1 MPVLLDSSRTLAPPP
16 VEDVTRRDLLRG
28 AGALGAGW
36 VLAACAA
43 TPSDDPIAADSRR
56 VEHPLGTAEVP
67 TSPQRVVAVTGTVEV
82 DALVAVGIVP
92 VAAAEL
98 ETGLGFGQQ
107 VADALEGTVMLGT
120 RREIDIE
127 AVAAQEPDLIIGT
140 EGWLTDVY
148 EQLSQ
153 VAPTVAV
160 DDAAGWRDVTRQVAD
175 AVGRTERGEDVIAEV
190 DERIDALAGRSGD
203 AAEGLSY
210 TLMASFIAD
219 GEYGLYHLPDD
230 VDALLQRLGMRRT
243 DEQLRLLAQ
252 ESYAPISTEQVDLI
266 DTDAIFLFAYSD
278 DDSQAQVEATLAD
291 PLFSALPA
299 AQADRV
305 FVVDFDHWYF
315 VTPQAVA
322 QILDDLEQDVLP
334 RLTGAT

>member
-1 MPVLLDSSRTLAPPP
+1 MPVLLDSSRTPAPPP

-28 AGALGAGW
+28 AGALGAARM
-36 VLAACAA
+36 LTACVAP
-43 TPSDDPIAADSRR
+43 PSSDPIAADSRR

-98 ETGLGFGQQ
+98 ETGVGFGQQ
-107 VADALEGTVMLGT
+107 VADALEGAVMLGT

-140 EGWLTDVY
+140 EGWL
-148 EQLSQ
+148 
-153 VAPTVAV
+153 
-160 DDAAGWRDVTRQVAD
+160 
-175 AVGRTERGEDVIAEV
+175 
-190 DERIDALAGRSGD
+190 
-203 AAEGLSY
+203 
-210 TLMASFIAD
+210 
-219 GEYGLYHLPDD
+219 
-230 VDALLQRLGMRRT
+230 
-243 DEQLRLLAQ
+243 
-252 ESYAPISTEQVDLI
+252 
-266 DTDAIFLFAYSD
+266 
-278 DDSQAQVEATLAD
+278 AD

-305 FVVDFDHWYF
+305 FVVDSDHWYF